1 MARAKQVPRSVRTPP
16 SSLRS
21 SCSPSNRSLPRRPRH
36 PRPRQPPN
44 SRQQRLLR
52 LRQHRSPLQSPH
64 PNPKHFLKVV
74 FRCILPFMVE
84 RVVSPPEVPQ
94 TSPLEHSRRQL
105 EALLE
110 VSEAI
115 AQQRDLPALF
125 HDLAARLHSVIDFD
139 FLTLVLHDAAKN
151 VMRLHILESRIP
163 VEKRT
168 GSEVPLEDTPSGWV
182 WQNQQP
188 YLIDDLDQETRFPQF
203 MQRLR
208 QYNVHSVAIIPLT
221 TAQHLFFSQG
231 SGPTVPHTIPVHD
244 LHSIKA
250 GPAS

>member
-1 MARAKQVPRSVRTPP
+1 MAEPVI
-16 SSLRS
+16 
-21 SCSPSNRSLPRRPRH
+21 SPSEV
-36 PRPRQPPN
+36 
-44 SRQQRLLR
+44 
-52 LRQHRSPLQSPH
+52 QHS
-64 PNPKHFLKVV
+64 
-74 FRCILPFMVE
+74 
-84 RVVSPPEVPQ
+84 
-94 TSPLEHSRRQL
+94 SPLEHSRRQL

-163 VEKRT
+163 VEKQT
-168 GSEVPLEDTPSGWV
+168 GSEVPLGDSPSGWA

-203 MQRLR
+203 IERDRKSTRL
-208 QYNVHSVAIIPLT
+208 NSSH
-221 TAQHLFFSQG
+221 
-231 SGPTVPHTIPVHD
+231 
-244 LHSIKA
+244 
-250 GPAS
+250 